1 MHPDVKEILL
11 NETQI
16 ATRVAELGAQIT
28 EDYRGEEVLVVCV
41 LNGAMPFTAD
51 LMRKLEGDFRLDTIV
66 ASSYGA
72 GTVSSGTVTIKK
84 DLREDIT
91 GRNVL
96 LVDDVFDTG
105 LTLSLL
111 VTELQKRN
119 AKSVKS
125 CAFLSKPARHEV
137 DYRPDYIGYEI
148 PDAFVIGYGLDY
160 AEKYR
165 NLPFVGVLKPCVYEK

>member
-96 LVDDVFDTG
+96 LVDDVIDTG
-105 LTLSLL
+105 LTMSLL
-111 VTELQKRN
+111 VPELQKRN
-119 AKSVKS
+119 PKSVKS
-125 CAFLSKPARHEV
+125 CVLLDKPSRRQV
-137 DYRPDYIGYEI
+137 SYQPDYVGYEI

-165 NLPFVGVLKPCVYEK
+165 NLPYVGIIRPEAVK